1 MKRNFLLALI
11 SLITVFSMISPSFA
25 AETWNVDNVHSSVV
39 FRIKHNDAA
48 WFFGRFN
55 DKSGTITFDDANPA
69 NSSIV
74 INVDP
79 ASVDSGNEKRDA
91 HIMSPDFLSVKEFPA
106 MSFTS
111 TKVAANGEGQYKVTG
126 ILEIKSVKKEV
137 SFDVFESRSKGMKG
151 EDIRGYYAEFSVMRR
166 DFNITEFPDTALSNQ
181 ITMYVSLEC
190 NKA

>member
-1 MKRNFLLALI
+1 MNRNLLTFGIGLFALLA
-11 SLITVFSMISPSFA
+11 MIGTAGA

-55 DKSGTITFDDANPA
+55 EKSGSITVDDANPA
-69 NSSIV
+69 NSSIT

-79 ASVDSGNEKRDA
+79 ASVDTANEKRNT

-106 MSFTS
+106 MSFKS
-111 TKVAANGEGQYKVTG
+111 TKIEANGEGKLKVTG
-126 ILEIKSVKKEV
+126 MLEIKSVKKEI
-137 SFDVFESRSKGMKG
+137 SFDVFESRGKGMKG
-151 EDIRGYYAEFSVMRR
+151 EDIRGYYTEFSIMRR

-181 ITMYVSLEC
+181 ITMYISLEV
-190 NKA
+190 NKG